1 MGCAVTAVRA
11 SLGRGVV
18 AMSQENADTNER
30 TVARQIAT
38 GLVRHGVEVIFG
50 QSLPSLL
57 MLEAE
62 EQGIRQLTYRTE
74 NAGGTMADGFAR
86 ISNRVG
92 VVTAQNGPAATL
104 LVPPL
109 AEAMKAS
116 IPVVAL
122 VQDVPASNR
131 ERNAFQDFDHIGMFT
146 PCSKWVRR
154 LEDPDRAEDY
164 LDMAFTAALTG
175 RPGPA
180 VLMLPKDMLAEHCS
194 PRVPARRASLS
205 GFPLDRVWPDP
216 TNVNRAAALIAEAK
230 QPLVVAGGGV
240 HASGAADAIVE
251 LQRIAKVP
259 VATTNMG
266 KGAVDETN
274 PLSLGVIGNV
284 MGPGAPAHH
293 LRDLVRS
300 SDVVLLVGNRTNE
313 NGTDSW
319 QLLPPD
325 ATYIHLDLDGTE
337 VGRNYES
344 VRLVA
349 DARSG
354 LTALTD
360 ALAAHDLTRREQQAD
375 ELARTIAQSR
385 SRHEEEAAAVVT
397 SDESPLRPER
407 IMHELAAYVG
417 PDTIVCG
424 DASYSTI
431 WVSAY
436 LRATQAGQRFLTP
449 RGLAGLGWGLPLA
462 LGAQVARPDAHVI
475 CVAGDGGFGHVWSEL
490 ETAVREEL
498 PVTVIVLNNSILGF
512 QKHSELHQFKSHTTA
527 TQFGQVDHAA
537 VARACGA
544 AGHRVEDVAALKEAL
559 EAAAQRRGPT
569 LIDAVTSDRAYPP
582 ITIWQDSSD
591 VILGAD

>member
-1 MGCAVTAVRA
+1 M
-11 SLGRGVV
+11 SLDGTT
-18 AMSQENADTNER
+18 SDEQ
-30 TVARQIAT
+30 TVARQLAL
-38 GLVRHGVEVIFG
+38 GLARHGVEVIFG

-57 MLEAE
+57 VLEAE
-62 EQGIRQLTYRTE
+62 SQGIRQLTYRTE

-86 ISNRVG
+86 VSNRVG

-131 ERNAFQDFDHIGMFT
+131 ERNAFQDFDHIGMFD

-180 VLMLPKDMLAEHCS
+180 VLMLPKDLLAERCS
-194 PRVPARRASLS
+194 PRIPARQASIAS
-205 GFPLDRVWPDP
+205 FPLDRVWPDP
-216 TNVNRAAALIAEAK
+216 ANVARAAALIAEAD
-230 QPLVVAGGGV
+230 QPLVIAGGGV
-240 HASGAADAIVE
+240 HASGAVDAIVE
-251 LQRIAKVP
+251 LQRVAKVP

-266 KGAVDETN
+266 KGSVDETH

-325 ATYIHLDLDGTE
+325 ATFIHLDLDGTE

-344 VRLVA
+344 VRLVG

-354 LTALTD
+354 LAALTH
-360 ALAAHDLTRREQQAD
+360 ALEEHDLSRREQGA
-375 ELARTIAQSR
+375 EALERIIAEART
-385 SRHEEEAAAVVT
+385 RHVNDAAAVT
-397 SDESPLRPER
+397 SSDESPLRPER
-407 IMHELAAYVG
+407 IMRELAACTG

-436 LRATQAGQRFLTP
+436 LRAERAGQRFLTP

-462 LGAQVARPDAHVI
+462 LGAQVARPDAHVV

-498 PVTVIVLNNSILGF
+498 PVTIIVLNNSILGF

-527 TQFGQVDHAA
+527 TQFGSVDHAA
-537 VARACGA
+537 LARACGVT
-544 AGHRVEDVAALKEAL
+544 GHRVADVAALRDAL
-559 EAAAQRRGPT
+559 QDANERRGPT
-569 LIDAVTSDRAYPP
+569 LIDVITSDRAYPP
-582 ITIWQDSSD
+582 ITIWQDSAD
-591 VILGAD
+591 AILGAD

>member
-1 MGCAVTAVRA
+1 
-11 SLGRGVV
+11 
-18 AMSQENADTNER
+18 MSPANEPSDGQ
-30 TVARQIAT
+30 TVARQLAR

-57 MLEAE
+57 VLEAE
-62 EQGIRQLTYRTE
+62 DHGIRQLTYRTE
-74 NAGGTMADGFAR
+74 NAGGSMADGFAR

-116 IPVVAL
+116 IPIVAL
-122 VQDVPASNR
+122 VQDVPARNR
-131 ERNAFQDFDHIGMFT
+131 ERNAFQDFDHIGMFS

-154 LEDPDRAEDY
+154 LEDPDRADDY

-180 VLMLPKDMLAEHCS
+180 VLMLPKDLLAARCE
-194 PRVPARRASLS
+194 PQGPPRRASLS
-205 GFPLDRVWPDP
+205 HYPLDRVWPDP
-216 TNVNRAAALIAEAK
+216 ANVAQAAELIAGAD
-230 QPLVVAGGGV
+230 QPLVIAGGGV
-240 HASGAADAIVE
+240 HASRAADDVAE
-251 LQRIAKVP
+251 LQLVARIP

-266 KGAVDETN
+266 KGSVDETH
-274 PLSLGVIGNV
+274 PLSVGVIGNV
-284 MGPGAPAHH
+284 MGPGSPTHH
-293 LRDLVRS
+293 LRALVRS

-344 VRLVA
+344 VRLVG

-354 LTALTD
+354 LRALID
-360 ALAAHDLTRREQQAD
+360 ALSECDLSRRQQRAGQLENTIAEARAAHAREA
-375 ELARTIAQSR
+375 EPVS
-385 SRHEEEAAAVVT
+385 S

-407 IMHELAAYVG
+407 ILRELAAYVG
-417 PDTIVCG
+417 PETIVCG

-431 WVSAY
+431 WVNAY
-436 LRATQAGQRFLTP
+436 LQAQRPGQRFLTP

-462 LGAQVARPDAHVI
+462 LGAQVAAPDAHIV

-490 ETAVREEL
+490 ETAVRERL
-498 PVTVIVLNNSILGF
+498 PITVIVLNNSILGF
-512 QKHSELHQFKSHTTA
+512 QKHSELHQFKAHTSA
-527 TQFGQVDHAA
+527 TQFGHVDHAA

-544 AGHRVEDVAALKEAL
+544 TGHRVTDVGELAEAL
-559 EAAAQRRGPT
+559 SDAAQRRGPT
-569 LIDAVTSDRAYPP
+569 VIDVLTSDRAYPP
-582 ITIWQDSSD
+582 ITIWQDSAD
-591 VILGAD
+591 VILAAD